1 MAKSIYR
8 KGTWGERFVRTVC
21 PRRKMGCGVGVAF
34 AMLIVSAGAVL
45 GWWNLTTMKLFHVLS
60 IAALLAALFLVSC
73 QQKEQAQPA
82 PGKSE
87 APPVAAEETASAKPA
102 PSEVNPA
109 ESTPPETPAAEPPS
123 AKDAPSG
130 TRPAQP
136 TPARLPQKDPNIVA
150 VQLKT
155 TKGDIVIELHKDWA
169 PLGVARFRE
178 LVESGYFDGARFF
191 RVVPG
196 FVVQFGIAA
205 NPLLTAKWQGTE
217 IQDDPVL
224 QSNTRGIVTFA
235 TAGRNT
241 RTTQLFINLAD
252 NPRLDNMGFAPIG
265 RVVRGMDAV
274 DSIDSRY
281 GEAPQQPRIEAE
293 GEAYLS
299 HEFPNLD
306 KIISAR
312 IID

>member
-1 MAKSIYR
+1 
-8 KGTWGERFVRTVC
+8 
-21 PRRKMGCGVGVAF
+21 
-34 AMLIVSAGAVL
+34 
-45 GWWNLTTMKLFHVLS
+45 MKHFRLLS
-60 IAALLAALFLVSC
+60 IAILLATLALVSC
-73 QQKEQAQPA
+73 QQKEQAPPPA
-82 PGKSE
+82 DKSE
-87 APPVAAEETASAKPA
+87 APSATSGEAAAPKPA
-102 PSEVNPA
+102 PAEANPV
-109 ESTPPETPAAEPPS
+109 ESAPPEIPTANEPSGKPAA
-123 AKDAPSG
+123 SG
-130 TRPAQP
+130 TMPAQP
-136 TPARLPQKDPNIVA
+136 TPARVPQKDPNIVT
-150 VQLKT
+150 VRLKT
-155 TKGDIVIELHKDWA
+155 TKGDIDIELHKDWA
-169 PLGVARFRE
+169 PLGVARFQE
-178 LVESGYFDGARFF
+178 LVESGYFDNARFF

-205 NPLLTAKWQGTE
+205 NPLLTSKWQGTE

-241 RTTQLFINLAD
+241 RTTQLFINLGD

-299 HEFPNLD
+299 REFPNLD

-312 IID
+312 VID

>member
-1 MAKSIYR
+1 MKPFR
-8 KGTWGERFVRTVC
+8 L
-21 PRRKMGCGVGVAF
+21 F
-34 AMLIVSAGAVL
+34 A
-45 GWWNLTTMKLFHVLS
+45 
-60 IAALLAALFLVSC
+60 IAALLATFLLVSC
-73 QQKEQAQPA
+73 QQKEQATPA
-82 PGKSE
+82 PSQSE
-87 APPVAAEETASAKPA
+87 APSAAAGEAAGAKPA
-102 PSEVNPA
+102 PAEASPA
-109 ESTPPETPAAEPPS
+109 ETAPPETPAAEDAS
-123 AKDAPSG
+123 AKANSAG

-136 TPARLPQKDPNIVA
+136 TPARLPQKDPNVLT
-150 VQLKT
+150 VRMKT
-155 TKGDIVIELHKDWA
+155 TKGDIDIELHKDWA

-205 NPLLTAKWQGTE
+205 NPLLTAKWDGSE

-265 RVVRGMDAV
+265 RVVRGMDSV
-274 DSIDSRY
+274 ESIDSRY
-281 GEAPQQPRIEAE
+281 GEAPQQPRIEGE

-299 HEFPNLD
+299 REFPNLD
-306 KIISAR
+306 KIVSAR
-312 IID
+312 VIE

>member
-1 MAKSIYR
+1 MNSKNI
-8 KGTWGERFVRTVC
+8 K
-21 PRRKMGCGVGVAF
+21 
-34 AMLIVSAGAVL
+34 
-45 GWWNLTTMKLFHVLS
+45 NMKPFRLLA
-60 IAALLAALFLVSC
+60 IAALFATLLLISC
-73 QQKEQAQPA
+73 QSKEQSSAPPA
-82 PGKSE
+82 PSE
-87 APPVAAEETASAKPA
+87 APPAASGVSEAKPA
-102 PSEVNPA
+102 PAEANPA
-109 ESTPPETPAAEPPS
+109 ENAPAATPTAEEPPAQS
-123 AKDAPSG
+123 TAPG

-136 TPARLPQKDPNIVA
+136 TPARVAPKDPNVIMVRM
-150 VQLKT
+150 KT
-155 TKGDIVIELHKDWA
+155 TKGDIDIELHKDWA

-178 LVESGYFDGARFF
+178 LVDSGYFDGARFF

-205 NPLLTAKWQGTE
+205 NPLLTAKWDGSE

-241 RTTQLFINLAD
+241 RTTQLFINLGD

-265 RVVRGMDAV
+265 RVVRGMDSV

-281 GEAPQQPRIEAE
+281 GEAPQQPRIEDE

-299 HEFPNLD
+299 REFPNLD
-306 KIISAR
+306 KIVSAR
-312 IID
+312 VID

>member
-1 MAKSIYR
+1 MKPFR
-8 KGTWGERFVRTVC
+8 L
-21 PRRKMGCGVGVAF
+21 F
-34 AMLIVSAGAVL
+34 AL
-45 GWWNLTTMKLFHVLS
+45 
-60 IAALLAALFLVSC
+60 AALLATFLLVSC
-73 QQKEQAQPA
+73 QQKEQATPA
-82 PGKSE
+82 SSQSE
-87 APPVAAEETASAKPA
+87 APPAVAGETAEAKPA
-102 PSEVNPA
+102 PAEANPA
-109 ESTPPETPAAEPPS
+109 ETATAETPAAEESS
-123 AKDAPSG
+123 AKTNSAG

-136 TPARLPQKDPNIVA
+136 TPARVPQKDPNVLT
-150 VQLKT
+150 VRMKT
-155 TKGDIVIELHKDWA
+155 TKGDIDIELHKDWA

-205 NPLLTAKWQGTE
+205 NPLLTAKWDGSE

-265 RVVRGMDAV
+265 RVVRGMDSV

-281 GEAPQQPRIEAE
+281 GEAPQQPRIEGE

-299 HEFPNLD
+299 REFPNLD
-306 KIISAR
+306 KIVSASV
-312 IID
+312 ID